1 MSHRPAKKHEEEEHE
16 NHERWLVSYA
26 DMITLLAALFIVLFA
41 MSRLDNMKFQKF
53 AHALGASFHG
63 NTGGPAS
70 VVDGGGPK
78 VAGGGDGFFD
88 GIAPTAPG
96 TKSVND
102 TLQQL
107 KQQQQAAAQE
117 QQTLQATKQQIS
129 NSLQQAG
136 LLDKV
141 KFKIDSRGLVVNI
154 VTDDVLFDLGSA
166 TLRPE
171 GRAVLDGLS
180 PALRDLPNQISIEGH
195 TDNAP
200 INTGEFP
207 SNWELS
213 TTRATTVL
221 RYLADQR
228 GLAENRLAAA
238 GYADQR
244 PLGPNDTP
252 ENRAHN
258 RRVEIVV
265 IASNPSDPIT
275 GGK

>member
-53 AHALGASFHG
+53 AHALGASLHG
-63 NTGGPAS
+63 TSGGPAS

-78 VAGGGDGFFD
+78 VGGGGEGFFD
-88 GIAPTAPG
+88 GIAPTQPG
-96 TKSVND
+96 TNTAQ
-102 TLQQL
+102 TLETL
-107 KQQQQAAAQE
+107 KKQQQAAAQE
-117 QQTLQATKQQIS
+117 KQTLQATKAEIQS
-129 NSLQQAG
+129 ALQKVG
-136 LLDKV
+136 LADKV
-141 KFKIDSRGLVVNI
+141 EFKLDSRGLVVNI

-171 GRAVLDGLS
+171 GRAVLDGLA
-180 PALRDLPNQISIEGH
+180 PALGELPNQISIEGH

-200 INTGEFP
+200 INTGAFP

-221 RYLADQR
+221 RYLTDVR
-228 GLAENRLAAA
+228 GVPESRLAAA

-244 PLGPNDTP
+244 PLEPNDTV
-252 ENRAHN
+252 EHRARN

-265 IASNPSDPIT
+265 IAQNPSDPIT
-275 GGK
+275 GGS